1 MNQNNPNPFHLPQR
15 QSLQAI
21 WVVAAFALAKWVRNF
36 FPLILLALVRFEQKS
51 LLWMIPLALSILL
64 IALLGSYLWYV
75 NYTYAIQGEKLI
87 IKKGVFSKEKVDIPF
102 ERIQN
107 VAFKQNVLQQLL
119 KVTGLT
125 VETAGSRQSEASLIA
140 IPMEKALKLRQALMQ
155 GRVQQSNSE
164 EAPVE
169 RKKLLVLSPQQL
181 LKIGL
186 SANHLGSAI
195 LLFFL
200 GLSFAERIG
209 ELLGFNVY
217 DNLSQV
223 LLSLSLSILLF
234 ILPAILLLAILYS
247 LVRTYLRYFQ
257 LEVKE
262 DDHHL
267 LVSHGLT
274 KKQEKS
280 LIPSK
285 IQIIEWHSNWVRE
298 KLGFGEMNFRQASA
312 EQNRS
317 QERIALPG
325 CTLMQRQDILDEL
338 GMGDLKHKTGQ
349 FLRVDPSYY
358 TRGLLLKGGALILTS
373 IAVIG
378 LLSNFYYAF
387 LLAFPLS
394 MVWFFGWKT
403 YYKNLQYCVKEKYF
417 TKTSGVYDVS
427 QIYFYWHKIQGLKLY
442 SSPFMRRKNL
452 VNIVFYTAGGSVSLP
467 YIRKEEAHAIVN
479 KVLFHVSS
487 SKISWM

>member
-1 MNQNNPNPFHLPQR
+1 MNQNNAKPFHLPQR

-21 WVVAAFALAKWVRNF
+21 WVVAAFSLAKWVRNF
-36 FPLILLALVRFEQKS
+36 FPLILLTLVRFDQKS
-51 LLWMIPLALSILL
+51 LLWMIPMAFSILL
-64 IALLGSYLWYV
+64 IALLGSYLWYR
-75 NYTYAIQGEKLI
+75 NYTYFIQGEKLI
-87 IKKGVFSKEKVDIPF
+87 IHKGVFSKEKVDIPF

-107 VAFKQNVLQQLL
+107 VGFKQNVLQQML

-125 VETAGSRQSEASLIA
+125 VETAGSKQSEASLIA
-140 IPMEKALKLRQALMQ
+140 IPMTKALELRMILMQ
-155 GRVQQSNSE
+155 GRTQRVNSE
-164 EAPVE
+164 ETPVE
-169 RKKLLVLSPQQL
+169 RKKLLVLSTQQL

-223 LLSLSLSILLF
+223 VLSFSLSILLF
-234 ILPAILLLAILYS
+234 IFPAVVLLAILYS
-247 LVRTYLRYFQ
+247 LIRTFIRYFQ
-257 LEVKE
+257 LEVNKE
-262 DDHHL
+262 DPHL
-267 LVSHGLT
+267 LVRFGLT

-285 IQIIEWHSNWVRE
+285 IQIITWHSNWIRK
-298 KLGFGEMNFRQASA
+298 KLGFGEISFHQASA
-312 EQNRS
+312 ETNRS
-317 QERIALPG
+317 QERISLPG
-325 CTLMQRQDILDEL
+325 CNPLQRESILQAL
-338 GMGDLKHKTGQ
+338 GMEDLKQSHCPFQ
-349 FLRVDPSYY
+349 RVDTRYY
-358 TRGLLLKGGALILTS
+358 TRGLLIKGGALVLS
-373 IAVIG
+373 SVAVMG
-378 LLSNFYYAF
+378 LLTHFNYA
-387 LLAFPLS
+387 LLMAFPLS
-394 MVWFFGWKT
+394 ILWYFGWKT
-403 YYKNLQYCVKEKYF
+403 YYRNLQYCVNETYF
-417 TKTSGVYDVS
+417 TKISGVYDVS

-467 YIRKEEAHAIVN
+467 YIKKEEAHAIVN
-479 KVLFHVSS
+479 KALLHVSS